1 MLRSMQELLGC
12 SVLAEDGESGL
23 LHDLYF
29 DDQIWIVRY
38 FVVQL
43 GDEVSTRKV
52 LLPPTAFRKP
62 DEKTGRLPVKLTRA
76 QVEYSLSAEVYQ
88 EQTKWTT
95 AEGDEPCVWLP
106 SEQYNHLFDQ
116 KTLGM
121 SPDSIMEIFSADS
134 LVAPAEGG
142 IRAINL
148 QSGRA
153 VSEYQFQAQDGQIG
167 QIEDFIVNDETWGIY
182 YLVVDTGH
190 WQPGQKVLISP
201 FSLSEINPAKA
212 RVLVNLNWE
221 VIENGPRYDR
231 SQNIGPEYKNQSYRY
246 YARPKVR
253 SQPEQ
258 QHALP
263 I

>member
-1 MLRSMQELLGC
+1 MRELLGC
-12 SVLAEDGESGL
+12 SVLAEDGESGF

-38 FVVQL
+38 FVVEL
-43 GDEVSTRKV
+43 GDESSLRKV
-52 LLPPTAFRKP
+52 LIPPAAFRKP

-76 QVEYSLSAEVYQ
+76 QVEYSFGAESYPEKANQ
-88 EQTKWTT
+88 AT
-95 AEGDEPCVWLP
+95 AEGGEPCVWLP
-106 SEQYNHLFDQ
+106 REQYSSLFDQ
-116 KTLGM
+116 RTLGI
-121 SPDSIMEIFSADS
+121 SPDMIMEISSADS
-134 LVAPAEGG
+134 LVVPTEAET
-142 IRAINL
+142 RAINL

-182 YLVVDTGH
+182 YLVVDTGS

-221 VIENGPRYDR
+221 VIQNGPRYDR
-231 SQNIGPEYKNQSYRY
+231 SRNIGPEYQHQSYLY
-246 YARPKVR
+246 YARPKAR
-253 SQPEQ
+253 SRTEQ
-258 QHALP
+258 RHTLP